1 MKNSTLISYAMKE
14 ARHQPVMTTN
24 YQLKIKKKKKQM
36 QETDSTMF
44 QVLNVLL
51 VIIGY

>member
-24 YQLKIKKKKKQM
+24 YQLKIEKKQM